1 MPELPEAETVR
12 TGLAKT
18 ILNSLIE
25 SVVVHDPRSL
35 KRHPGGPDDFQ
46 RALVG
51 NRIGAVVRR
60 GKFLWLPLSSKGFAL
75 VAHLGMSGQILVRS
89 KDFEPERQNRISI
102 NVADPDFQI
111 RFVDQRIFGSMMIDE
126 LEPTSDLAP
135 GGFSPET
142 SGAHE
147 NLIPRSVAH
156 ISRDPLDPF
165 FDRARVLSKLKLR
178 NSSIKRALLDQGLVS
193 GIGNIYADESLWRAR
208 LHFDQPA
215 SSISTRKLNEL
226 FDSVTEVLQAAVIQ
240 GGTSFD
246 EQYKNVNGESG
257 YFSQQLNAYGQAGTN
272 CNRCGAIMKREAWAN
287 RGSHFCPHCQ
297 KIRKQKLK

>member
-12 TGLAKT
+12 AGLAKT
-18 ILNSLIE
+18 VLNSKIE
-25 SVVVHDPRSL
+25 SVQVHDPRSL
-35 KRHPGGPDDFQ
+35 KRHPGTPNDFQ
-46 RALVG
+46 QALVG
-51 NRIGAVVRR
+51 NQINAVVRR

-75 VAHLGMSGQILVRS
+75 VAHLGMSGQILVRT
-89 KDFEPERQNRISI
+89 KEFEPEKQNRISI
-102 NVADPDFQI
+102 NVSNPDFQI

-126 LEPTSDLAP
+126 LEPTLDLAP
-135 GGFSPET
+135 GGFSPEAT
-142 SGAHE
+142 GE
-147 NLIPRSVAH
+147 FEKLIPRSVAH

-165 FDRARVLSKLKLR
+165 FDRNRVLSKLKVR

-226 FDSVTEVLQAAVIQ
+226 FDHVTEVLQAAVIQ

-246 EQYKNVNGESG
+246 QQYKNINGESG
-257 YFSQQLNAYGQAGTN
+257 YFSQQLNAYGRAGTN
-272 CNRCGAIMKREAWAN
+272 CSRCGAIMRRESWAN

-297 KIRKQKLK
+297 KMRKQKLK